1 MFVFKA
7 CLIRRLQR
15 RKRRLKEVRSQNK
28 FAHRIIVG
36 YVGAGYTS
44 IVLGN
49 HPVPVN
55 LQRIFLLRL
64 REGVTKQKLKKILIL
79 RFRKQKI
86 SQVVFVRLA
95 VLRLEAHELD
105 FFIKASFQESEHY
118 DDSFQF
124 KKKIECPH
132 HLLVLRQG
140 NAMAEMSASLNC
152 FNLIIDNTS

>member
-1 MFVFKA
+1 MDA
-7 CLIRRLQR
+7 L
-15 RKRRLKEVRSQNK
+15 
-28 FAHRIIVG
+28 
-36 YVGAGYTS
+36 YTA

-49 HPVPVN
+49 HPVRVK
-55 LQRIFLLRL
+55 LQRIFFESVRQ
-64 REGVTKQKLKKILIL
+64 GVTKRKILVL
-79 RFRKQKI
+79 PFRKQKI

-124 KKKIECPH
+124 KKKMECPH